1 MRKKKNFIGESLED
15 YTEAILNLEKEN
27 GVARVTDISNRLSV
41 SKPSVTEALNIL
53 KEKGIIIYSPYK
65 PIKLTP
71 KGKSLAKKIK
81 KKHDI
86 LCNFLEKILKVDNQK
101 AKIYACK
108 MEHIL
113 EKEIVYKLYILAKKL
128 LNSQFYKNFEKEM
141 NLTSKKND

>member
-1 MRKKKNFIGESLED
+1 MPKKRNFMGESLED
-15 YTEAILNLEKEN
+15 YTEAIYELEKKN
-27 GVARVTDISNRLSV
+27 GLARVTDISNRLSV
-41 SKPSVTEALNIL
+41 SKPSVTEALSIL

-65 PIKLTP
+65 PINLTP

-86 LCNFLEKILKVDNQK
+86 LRDFLEKILKVESEK

-113 EKEIVYKLYILAKKL
+113 EKEMVDRLYILAKKL
-128 LNSQFYKNFEKEM
+128 FNSQFYKNFEKDLKM
-141 NLTSKKND
+141 TGKKNG

>member
-1 MRKKKNFIGESLED
+1 MQKKKEFIGESLED
-15 YTEAILNLEKEN
+15 YAETILELEKEN

-41 SKPSVTEALNIL
+41 SKPSVTEALNVL
-53 KEKGIIIYSPYK
+53 KEKGIVIYSPYK

-86 LCNFLEKILKVDNQK
+86 LCNFLEKILKVRSKK
-101 AKIYACK
+101 AKIHACK

-113 EKEIVYKLYILAKKL
+113 EKEIADKLYILVKRL
-128 LNSQFYKNFEKEM
+128 LHSQFYKNLEEDL
-141 NLTSKKND
+141 NLSGKKNG